1 MEKEELDQDKIAK
14 TTTVTAFTGSRTTTA
29 DTKTTD
35 TSTTTKKSTESEKV
49 VDVPDNLDDGQWE
62 GDVIVSGKGENV
74 RAMGAYYGTFENGDK
89 YANTINKWK
98 ADLGDSVNVY
108 NMSIPTSAAYYMPN
122 NLRTLFQIRKTI
134 STTLPQVL
142 TE

>member
-1 MEKEELDQDKIAK
+1 MLGIKLNDTVITGDFKTVEKEELDQDKIAK
-14 TTTVTAFTGSRTTTA
+14 TTTVTAFTGSRTTTTA

-74 RAMGAYYGTFENGDK
+74 RAVGAYYGTFE
-89 YANTINKWK
+89 
-98 ADLGDSVNVY
+98 
-108 NMSIPTSAAYYMPN
+108 
-122 NLRTLFQIRKTI
+122 RR
-134 STTLPQVL
+134 QVC
-142 TE
+142 EHHKQMEG